1 MMKHTYRE
9 RSVAGVANDA
19 LACIWEHHGS
29 PSASGHLVI
38 PDNCADILLDLAPD
52 GQVVSASVVGVMT
65 APRRVPSRPGHLV
78 GLRFRPG
85 WLAPLLGVDA
95 RELRDARVPLEQV
108 APRWA
113 DVAYQGPSAVPHLV
127 TAVER
132 GLDAHRGPALLVR
145 RVIDALVTGPH
156 DIPVHTLCRSHGV
169 SRQYLAR
176 AFSHAVGIGPK
187 FVGRV
192 ARLDRVRQSITSRRG
207 DWARLAA
214 EAGFSDQS
222 HLVREMR
229 ALTGAVPSVFAS
241 GSAALA
247 REAEHAPR

>member
-1 MMKHTYRE
+1 MTLHTYRE
-9 RSVAGVANDA
+9 RPVDGAASDA
-19 LACIWEHHGS
+19 LACIWEHRGS
-29 PSASGHLVI
+29 THASGHLVI

-52 GQVVSASVVGVMT
+52 GQVLSAAVVGVMT
-65 APRRVPSRPGHLV
+65 APVRVPARPGHLV

-113 DVAYQGPSAVPHLV
+113 GVAYGGPAAVTDLV
-127 TAVER
+127 AAVKR
-132 GLDAHRGPALLVR
+132 GVAAHRGPAPLVR

-156 DIPVHTLCRSHGV
+156 DVPVHTLCRSHGV

-176 AFSHAVGIGPK
+176 AFSHAVGTGPK

-192 ARLDRVRQSITSRRG
+192 ARLERVRQSLTSRRG

-214 EAGFSDQS
+214 EVGLSDQS

-229 ALTGAVPSVFAS
+229 ALTGTVPSLLAS
-241 GSAALA
+241 GSTGTAG
-247 REAEHAPR
+247 EA